1 MTNPL
6 TAGKAAR
13 EAGVNVETLRYYERR
28 GLLPR
33 PVRSASN
40 YRLYTPETVGRL
52 RFIKRAQELG
62 FSLGEISG
70 LLALRARPGARGET
84 VRSRTLAKVREI
96 DRKLSSLQSIRSAL
110 LKLARA
116 CPGKGPLSSCPIM
129 QAMDDRPGN
138 PRNRRT

>member
-40 YRLYTPETVGRL
+40 YRLYTPETIRML

-62 FSLGEISG
+62 FSLTEISG
-70 LLALRARPGARGET
+70 LLRLRGSPAARGKD
-84 VRSRTLAKVREI
+84 VRSRALAKVREI
-96 DRKLSSLQSIRSAL
+96 DRRLSSLRDIRNAL
-110 LKLARA
+110 LKMART

-129 QAMDDRPGN
+129 HAMDNPGR